1 MGKRREEVEKGGL
14 RGEEGGE
21 MSEESWEE
29 GGKDKE
35 EGYLRC
41 VRGVVC

>member
-1 MGKRREEVEKGGL
+1 MGKRREEAEKGGL

-21 MSEESWEE
+21 MGEESWEE

-35 EGYLRC
+35 EGHPRC
-41 VRGVVC
+41 VRGAAC

>member
-1 MGKRREEVEKGGL
+1 MGKRREEAEKGGL

-35 EGYLRC
+35 EGHPRC
-41 VRGVVC
+41 VRGAAC

>member
-1 MGKRREEVEKGGL
+1 MGKRREEAKKGGL

-21 MSEESWEE
+21 MGEESWEE

-35 EGYLRC
+35 EGHPRC
-41 VRGVVC
+41 VRGAAC